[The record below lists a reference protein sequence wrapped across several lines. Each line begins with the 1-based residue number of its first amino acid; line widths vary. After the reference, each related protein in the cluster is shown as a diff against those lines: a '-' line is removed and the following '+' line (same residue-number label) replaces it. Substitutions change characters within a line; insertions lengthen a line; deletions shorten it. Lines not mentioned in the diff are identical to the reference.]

1 MVGAVVLVLLL
12 GAAAGGWGQPAPPAA
27 TPAPGAAVEENP
39 QAQAA
44 LTAALALKRDRKFEA
59 ALEQFRAALKID
71 PNFADAYWG
80 AAWCYV
86 ALGNEDAAIEAF
98 RYVIRLAPETD
109 NGVEAAK
116 AIERLRARHAPPPEA
131 PEPQTFLIALSMVR
145 GGQTHLYLADDQGV
159 VRRQLTSDPGEDTQP
174 AFSGDAHQIV
184 FASTRGGNKNLW
196 EIKADGTGLKQLTDD
211 TSADYA
217 PTWSPKSNAI
227 VFVSDRSGKPAL
239 YQLDAV
245 TGETT
250 ALEQGSSQDLTPA
263 WSPNGD
269 ALAFVSDRDGVGKIY
284 IWDATSRVAHK
295 LLANTIP
302 EKQPVW
308 SPDAQYLYFT
318 WKLEGNQQICRA
330 GPGGGGLESVAPSPD
345 NQRLWGI
352 SPTGDLLLSSDRTG
366 SARLYLRPA
375 QGGEEIPVGQGDLEI
390 VSAAVSPAL
399 PRSVA
404 EILFTSKPPVPAQLP
419 PPPAG
424 AGTVITP
431 AGS

>member
-1 MVGAVVLVLLL
+1 MKRTPVPSQRWVAGAVALVLLL
-12 GAAAGGWGQPAPPAA
+12 GLAAAGWADEDPKAEADL
-27 TPAPGAAVEENP
+27 
-39 QAQAA
+39 QAG
-44 LTAALALKRDRKFEA
+44 LALKKDKKFEA
-59 ALEQFRAALKID
+59 ALEQFRAALKSD
-71 PNFADAYWG
+71 ANYADAYWD

-86 ALGNEDAAIEAF
+86 ALGNEDAAVEAF
-98 RYVIRLAPETD
+98 RFVIRLAPETA

-116 AIERLRARHAPPPEA
+116 AIERLRGRHAVPPAA

-145 GGQTHLYLADDQGV
+145 GGQTHIYLADDQGV

-196 EIKADGTGLKQLTDD
+196 EVKADGTGLKQLTDS
-211 TSADYA
+211 TSADYS
-217 PTWSPKSNAI
+217 PTWSPTSNAL

-250 ALEQGSSQDLTPA
+250 ALDQGSGQDLTPA
-263 WSPNGD
+263 WSPHGD
-269 ALAFVSDRDGVGKIY
+269 ALAFVSDREGVGKIY
-284 IWDATSRVAHK
+284 LWDATSRVAHK

-308 SPDAQYLYFT
+308 SPDARFLYFT

-330 GPGGGGLESVAPSPD
+330 GPGGGGLEAVAPSPD
-345 NQRLWGI
+345 NQRLWGLA
-352 SPTGDLLLSSDRTG
+352 PTGDLLLSSDRTG
-366 SARLYLRPA
+366 SPRLYLRAA
-375 QGGEEIPVGQGDLEI
+375 QGGRETPVGQGDLEV

-404 EILFTSKPPVPAQLP
+404 EILFTSKPPVPAKLP

-424 AGTVITP
+424 VITAP
-431 AGS
+431 AP